1 MHTQQE
7 NNLDNA
13 VNTPVEDTSTDLKD
27 PKPSP
32 PSKPTLLKPLSISSE
47 SDEDPHLMSQNYINS
62 LMTSTTTPATPPSP
76 TVEHVQEEEEVDEGA
91 EVDHS
96 DVRDHHQVDVGEGEG
111 DHEVKPGL
119 IGNVEEVKESEE
131 VQVSEIMNDQEV
143 DVQQHDI
150 EEPQQEVQHELNMQA
165 EAELEPQD
173 EGDLET
179 PVDQEAEA
187 EAELE
192 PQDDEDLE
200 IPVDQE
206 SEIITTQETG
216 QKVETDQNVES
227 IPVDSTQE
235 IASPSDQVTLTEN
248 TNENVEEDT
257 ESLEAAYYIM
267 YLIATKFNKAVFD
280 ESEPS
285 SESGESEEE
294 EIFETLKVTTAPTV
308 TYPKKN
314 RSSFVQKKR
323 AIANPRVILRDFEKN
338 DDDNIRAIKI
348 DILEV

>member
-32 PSKPTLLKPLSISSE
+32 SSKPTLLKPLSISSE

-62 LMTSTTTPATPPSP
+62 LMTSTSTPATPPSP

-150 EEPQQEVQHELNMQA
+150 EEPQQEVQHELNMQ
-165 EAELEPQD
+165 
-173 EGDLET
+173 
-179 PVDQEAEA
+179 A

-294 EIFETLKVTTAPTV
+294 EIVETLKVTTAPTV